1 MSFLRSIR
9 FRPDQIQI
17 IRFVVSF
24 LLATLLWSW
33 VTQLQ
38 DPFTEREY
46 PSIPIETTDLDDTR
60 QLVSTLPETTV
71 TLGDAAS
78 VVNEI
83 DRSDISVRIDTDSI
97 DGPGTYQVSLIV
109 DSPQVKDWSIEPSEV
124 SVQVEDR
131 VTRLFPL
138 TNQNTSEGDQA
149 RTIGEV
155 APEPSQVTVS
165 GPSSAVNRI
174 DSVVLPVSLGEH
186 VGDFDD
192 TFTPYAADANGQA
205 ITEVEILPGQVR
217 TRVEVQTRGRTV
229 SIIPHT
235 TGVPADGFS
244 IEQRRAIPDVIVVDG
259 PPELLDALLFVNT
272 EPVEVT
278 GATESFSGRVALA
291 DLPEGVTVLDPSNGT
306 VEVRVAIS
314 NMTQTSQSL
323 SALNVGQVGLGNG
336 LEAEVNPAQVSLQVT
351 APVETLQAMRAEDIE
366 VFVDLTGLAPGT
378 HILQPQVTMPQGAT
392 WLGNEPA
399 ALTVTVRQVEPA
411 GQSPAT
417 ATSGATPDATLD
429 ATLDSTP
436 D

>member
-1 MSFLRSIR
+1 MTFLRSIR

-24 LLATLLWSW
+24 LLATLLWGW

-97 DGPGTYQVSLIV
+97 DGPGTYQVPLIV
-109 DSPQVKDWSIEPSEV
+109 DSPQVNERSIEPSEV
-124 SVQVEDR
+124 SVQVDAR

-165 GPSSAVNRI
+165 GPWSAVDRI

-186 VGDFDD
+186 VDDFDD

-205 ITEVEILPGQVR
+205 ITEVEILPGQVQ

-235 TGVPADGFS
+235 TGTPADGFS
-244 IEQRRAIPDVIVVDG
+244 IEERRAIPDVIVVDG

-291 DLPEGVTVLDPSNGT
+291 DLPEGVTVLDPSDGT
-306 VEVRVAIS
+306 VEVRVAIN

-323 SALNVGQVGLGNG
+323 SALNVEQVGLGDG
-336 LEAEVNPAQVSLQVT
+336 LEAELNPAQVSLQVT

-399 ALTVTVRQVEPA
+399 ALTVTVRQVEAA

-417 ATSGATPDATLD
+417 ATSDATPDATFD
-429 ATLDSTP
+429 ATP